1 MLYKVTHL
9 PLAFGSDFNAEDGQF
24 SAKSRS
30 ARVRSGGR
38 GSNFVKFS
46 VALVDSSA
54 GSGPSRVV
62 THLTEAS
69 LPSIFGTT
77 RYELLNGSRGPRWA
91 STVAVIISD
100 RRLSARS
107 IF

>member
-9 PLAFGSDFNAEDGQF
+9 PLSFGSDFNAEDGQF

-30 ARVRSGGR
+30 AGGC

-100 RRLSARS
+100 SRLSARS

>member
-1 MLYKVTHL
+1 MDSFLQ
-9 PLAFGSDFNAEDGQF
+9 SQGQ
-24 SAKSRS
+24 A

-54 GSGPSRVV
+54 DSGPSRVV

-100 RRLSARS
+100 SRLSARS